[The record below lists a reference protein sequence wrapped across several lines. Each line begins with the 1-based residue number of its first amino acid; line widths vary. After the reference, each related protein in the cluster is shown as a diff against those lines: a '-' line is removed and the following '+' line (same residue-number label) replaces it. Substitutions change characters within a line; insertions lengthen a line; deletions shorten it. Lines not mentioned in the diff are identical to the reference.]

1 MDCDRLSAGMWEM
14 TDHNFETRLNKH
26 SAWFAYSMPIGIA

>member
-1 MDCDRLSAGMWEM
+1 MDCDRLSADNPLTGN

-26 SAWFAYSMPIGIA
+26 SAWFAYSMPIA